1 MWMGEIMKS
10 NLKTNFEKLLDWI
23 LHFIFYAMVLVFVAT
38 YFDSFQIDDTHL
50 YTYGI
55 IATLIIFILNK
66 TVKPILFRLTI
77 PLTGL
82 TVGLFYPFINV
93 IILKLT
99 EWILGSHFEI
109 TGIWTVFFIAILIS
123 IMNIIIDNI
132 IITPI
137 MRRIRR
143 NG

>member
-1 MWMGEIMKS
+1 MKRRIK
-10 NLKTNFEKLLDWI
+10 NHVNNILHWG

-38 YFDSFQIDDTHL
+38 FFDSFHIDDTHL

-66 TVKPILFRLTI
+66 TVKPILIWLTL
-77 PLTGL
+77 PLTGI
-82 TVGLFYPFINV
+82 TVGLFYPFVNV

-109 TGIWTVFFIAILIS
+109 EGIWTVFFIAILIS
-123 IMNIIIDNI
+123 LMNLVIDNI

-137 MRRIRR
+137 MRRIKK

>member
-1 MWMGEIMKS
+1 MENKFRIHI
-10 NLKTNFEKLLDWI
+10 NNIVDWI
-23 LHFIFYAMVLVFVAT
+23 LHFICYAMILVLVAT
-38 YFDSFQIDDTHL
+38 FFDSFHIDDNHL

-55 IATLIIFILNK
+55 IATLIIFLLNK
-66 TVKPILFRLTI
+66 TVKPIIFRLTL

-82 TVGLFYPFINV
+82 TLGLFYPFINV

-109 TGIWTVFFIAILIS
+109 EGIWTVFFIAILIS
-123 IMNIIIDNI
+123 LMNILIENI
-132 IITPI
+132 VITPI
-137 MRRIRR
+137 MRRMKK

>member
-1 MWMGEIMKS
+1 MNK
-10 NLKTNFEKLLDWI
+10 NLKVHIENIFDWI
-23 LHFIFYAMVLVFVAT
+23 LHFISYAVVLVFVAT
-38 YFDSFQIDDTHL
+38 FFDSFHIDDNHL

-55 IATLIIFILNK
+55 LATLIIFILNK

-77 PLTGL
+77 PLTGMTL
-82 TVGLFYPFINV
+82 GLFYPFINV

-123 IMNIIIDNI
+123 IINVVIDNI

-137 MRRIRR
+137 MRRIKK

>member
-1 MWMGEIMKS
+1 MKK
-10 NLKTNFEKLLDWI
+10 NLKVHIDKVLDWI
-23 LHFIFYAMVLVFVAT
+23 LHFISYAMILVLVAT
-38 YFDSFQIDDTHL
+38 FFDSFQIDDNHL

-55 IATLIIFILNK
+55 IATFIIFILNK
-66 TVKPILFRLTI
+66 TVKPIIFRLTL
-77 PLTGL
+77 PLTGVTL
-82 TVGLFYPFINV
+82 GLFYPFVNV

-109 TGIWTVFFIAILIS
+109 EGIWTVFFIAILIS
-123 IMNIIIDNI
+123 VMNIVIENI

-137 MRRIRR
+137 MRRIKK

>member
-1 MWMGEIMKS
+1 MKN
-10 NLKTNFEKLLDWI
+10 NLKSHVDKILDWI
-23 LHFIFYAMVLVFVAT
+23 LHFIVYAMILVFVAT
-38 YFDSFQIDDTHL
+38 FFDSFQIDDNHL

-55 IATLIIFILNK
+55 IATLIIFILNR
-66 TVKPILFRLTI
+66 TVKPILFWLTI

-82 TVGLFYPFINV
+82 TAGLFYPFINV

-123 IMNIIIDNI
+123 IMNFIIDNI

-137 MRRIRR
+137 MRRIKK

>member
-1 MWMGEIMKS
+1 MKNS
-10 NLKTNFEKLLDWI
+10 LKNHIEKILDWG
-23 LHFIFYAMVLVFVAT
+23 LHFISYSMILVFVAT
-38 YFDSFQIDDTHL
+38 FFDSFQIDDTHL

-55 IATLIIFILNK
+55 IATFIIFILNK
-66 TVKPILFRLTI
+66 TVKPIIFWLTL

-82 TVGLFYPFINV
+82 TLGLFYPFVNV
-93 IILKLT
+93 MILKLT

-109 TGIWTVFFIAILIS
+109 QGIWTVFFLAILIS
-123 IMNIIIDNI
+123 VMNIIIENL

-137 MRRIRR
+137 IRRIKK

>member
-1 MWMGEIMKS
+1 MNKLKQ
-10 NLKTNFEKLLDWI
+10 NLCELLDWL
-23 LHFIFYAMVLVFVAT
+23 LHIIFYAIILVFVAT
-38 YFDSFQIDDTHL
+38 YFDSFHIDDTHL
-50 YTYGI
+50 YTYGT

-66 TVKPILFRLTI
+66 TIKPIIFKLTI

-82 TVGLFYPFINV
+82 TLGLFYPFINV

-109 TGIWTVFFIAILIS
+109 TGILTVFFIAILIS
-123 IMNIIIDNI
+123 FMNLMIDYIIIR
-132 IITPI
+132 PI
-137 MRRIRR
+137 MRRIKK

>member
-1 MWMGEIMKS
+1 MNR
-10 NLKTNFEKLLDWI
+10 NLKVHIDNVLDWV
-23 LHFIFYAMVLVFVAT
+23 LHFISYAVVLVFVAT
-38 YFDSFQIDDTHL
+38 FFDSFHIDDNHL

-77 PLTGL
+77 PLTGMTL
-82 TVGLFYPFINV
+82 GLFYPFINV

-109 TGIWTVFFIAILIS
+109 EGVWTVFFIAILIS
-123 IMNIIIDNI
+123 LMNILIENV

-137 MRRIRR
+137 MRRIKK

>member
-1 MWMGEIMKS
+1 MKKGFK
-10 NLKTNFEKLLDWI
+10 NHIDKLIDWL
-23 LHFIFYAMVLVFVAT
+23 LHFFSYAMILVFVAT
-38 YFDSFQIDDTHL
+38 FFDSFQIDDTHL

-55 IATLIIFILNK
+55 LATLIIFLLNR
-66 TVKPILFRLTI
+66 TVKPLIFRLTLPI
-77 PLTGL
+77 TGMTL
-82 TVGLFYPFINV
+82 GLFYPFINV

-109 TGIWTVFFIAILIS
+109 HGILTVFFIAILIS
-123 IMNIIIDNI
+123 LMNLLIDNI

-137 MRRIRR
+137 MRRIKK

>member
-1 MWMGEIMKS
+1 MNKT
-10 NLKTNFEKLLDWI
+10 LKVHIDNILDWS
-23 LHFIFYAMVLVFVAT
+23 LHFISYAMILVFVAT
-38 YFDSFQIDDTHL
+38 FFDSFQIDDAHL

-55 IATLIIFILNK
+55 IATFIIFILNK
-66 TVKPILFRLTI
+66 TIKPLIFWLTV
-77 PLTGL
+77 PLTGITL
-82 TVGLFYPFINV
+82 GLFYPFINV

-109 TGIWTVFFIAILIS
+109 HGILTVFFIAILIS
-123 IMNIIIDNI
+123 LMNIFIDNI

-137 MRRIRR
+137 MRRIKK

>member
-1 MWMGEIMKS
+1 MKKKDI
-10 NLKTNFEKLLDWI
+10 KTRVEKLLDWI
-23 LHFIFYAMVLVFVAT
+23 LHFVFYAIVLVFVAT
-38 YFDSFQIDDTHL
+38 FFDSFQIDDTHL
-50 YTYGI
+50 YTYGVL
-55 IATLIIFILNK
+55 ATLIIFILNR

-77 PLTGL
+77 PLTGI

-123 IMNIIIDNI
+123 LMNILIDNI
-132 IITPI
+132 IIIPI

>member
-1 MWMGEIMKS
+1 MKR
-10 NLKTNFEKLLDWI
+10 NIKVHVENVLDWI
-23 LHFIFYAMVLVFVAT
+23 LHFISYAIVLVFVAT
-38 YFDSFQIDDTHL
+38 FFESFQIDDNHL

-55 IATLIIFILNK
+55 IATLIIFLLNK
-66 TVKPILFRLTI
+66 TIKPILFRLTL
-77 PLTGL
+77 PLTGMTL
-82 TVGLFYPFINV
+82 GLFYPFINV

-123 IMNIIIDNI
+123 LINIVIDNI

-137 MRRIRR
+137 IRRIRK

>member
-1 MWMGEIMKS
+1 MKKD
-10 NLKTNFEKLLDWI
+10 LKVHIDNVLDWS
-23 LHFIFYAMVLVFVAT
+23 LRFISYAAILVFVAT
-38 YFDSFQIDDTHL
+38 FFDSFQIDDTHL

-55 IATLIIFILNK
+55 IATFIIFILNK
-66 TVKPILFRLTI
+66 TVKPIIFRLTL

-82 TVGLFYPFINV
+82 TLGLFYPFVNV

-109 TGIWTVFFIAILIS
+109 QGIWTVFFIAILIS
-123 IMNIIIDNI
+123 LMNILIENIIIM
-132 IITPI
+132 PI
-137 MRRIRR
+137 MRRIKK